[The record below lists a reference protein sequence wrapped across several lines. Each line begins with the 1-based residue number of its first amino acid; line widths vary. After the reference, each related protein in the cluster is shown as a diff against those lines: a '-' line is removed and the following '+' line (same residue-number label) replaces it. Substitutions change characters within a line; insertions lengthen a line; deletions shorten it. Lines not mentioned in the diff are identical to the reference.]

1 MKEAMEGFP
10 AVLKELRVAHAYT
23 QQQLAQ
29 RLQISASAVSMYEL
43 GKREP
48 GLRLLIRMAGL
59 FRVTMDYLS
68 GVSVYGAAGREISD
82 ALADFCTQL
91 EREEFCW
98 QNRVIPEQERKNLA
112 AAIRFSACE
121 ALRSSSVI

>member
-91 EREEFCW
+91 G
-98 QNRVIPEQERKNLA
+98 
-112 AAIRFSACE
+112 
-121 ALRSSSVI
+121 